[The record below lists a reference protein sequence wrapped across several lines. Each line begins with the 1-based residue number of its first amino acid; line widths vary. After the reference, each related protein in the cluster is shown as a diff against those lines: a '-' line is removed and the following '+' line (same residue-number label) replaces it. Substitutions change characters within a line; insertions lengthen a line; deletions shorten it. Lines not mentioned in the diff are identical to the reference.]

1 MESLSTRK
9 PFVLKKVLREA
20 IPFMR
25 RQPLEALIL
34 DEVSR
39 EYKRLIK
46 LIDWQ
51 LLPADIRGPPQVMM
65 MYNYYAGGD
74 LAALVPKRGSNRVP
88 EMFLWHVFLQLADGL
103 SWLHY
108 GIDST
113 DPNDDPPRGWQRII
127 HRDLKSDNVFLS
139 KRVVTGESISFPYPR

>member
-1 MESLSTRK
+1 MESLSTGK
-9 PFVLKKVLREA
+9 PFVLKKVPREA

-25 RQPLEALIL
+25 RQTLEALIL
-34 DEVSR
+34 DEVLGR
-39 EYKRLIK
+39 HKLLIN

-51 LLPADIRGPPQVMM
+51 LLPADIRGPPKVMM

-74 LAALVPKRGSNRVP
+74 LAALVPKCGSDRVP

-113 DPNDDPPRGWQRII
+113 DPDDDPPRGWQRII
-127 HRDLKSDNVFLS
+127 HRDLMPDNVFLS
-139 KRVVTGESISFPYPR
+139 KRVVTAESISFPCLR